1 MILVNDRYLVL
12 TPEKVVIRY
21 DLVGIGPRALAH
33 FIDLLL
39 LIFATIAVSI
49 GVGFLGALSAGLAS
63 FVSSLVTAFAFF
75 IYFIAFEGAAGG
87 QTPGKRALGIRVIHA
102 DGTPLTWRGAI
113 IRNVIRVGDLLPPP
127 YLAGFLTMFLNE
139 RSQRL
144 GDLFAN
150 TVVCRVSEAQQG
162 FTPAPHRAGVH
173 QLESLVPE
181 LDRMTLAEY
190 FAIKR
195 LCDRWP
201 YLPPEEQVRS
211 MQDIWEPFRK
221 EHKIENVSGVHPIYI
236 MEAVVM
242 KYGRLKKLV

>member
-21 DLVGIGPRALAH
+21 DLAGIGPRALAQI
-33 FIDLLL
+33 IDLLL
-39 LIFATIAVSI
+39 LAFATIALLI
-49 GVGFLGALSAGLAS
+49 GTSFLGVVSAGL
-63 FVSSLVTAFAFF
+63 SSLLSGLIGAFSFF
-75 IYFIAFEGAAGG
+75 VYFIAFEGAASG
-87 QTPGKRALGIRVIHA
+87 QTPGKRAMGIRVMHA
-102 DGTPLTWRGAI
+102 DGTPITWRGAI

-127 YLAGFLTMFLNE
+127 YLAGFITMFLNE

-150 TVVCRVSEAQQG
+150 TVVCRVGETQRG

-173 QLESLVPE
+173 QLESVVPE